1 MHPIFSRRGLLVLVL
16 VAYLLL
22 GALLAI
28 ASSAG
33 RQEWV
38 PAFALALPLCLFL
51 AFFCLAAWY
60 PCRALPLVAGGS
72 LRLVTAH
79 LAASLFV
86 AGIWVGLGS
95 GLAALL
101 ETQASMAG
109 VMELFSRE
117 RSLFFVVGSTL
128 YLLAASFY
136 YLQIALENTRRAESK
151 ALELTVLA
159 REAEL
164 SALKSQIDPHFL
176 FNSLNSIAS
185 LAGSDGPAAREMA
198 LSLADF
204 LRRGRGAA
212 RQVSLPLEEE
222 LELASAYLAA
232 ERVRFGPRLRVALRI
247 DDAARSWRV
256 PPLMLQPL
264 VENAVRHGVSH
275 VVLGGTVRVEAG
287 LFDGR
292 LKVTV
297 TNPFAP
303 EGSPRSRGT
312 GTGLENVRR
321 RLRLLYGGDAKLSTE
336 RREETFVVELELPRS
351 LETPASPV
359 ETR

>member
-1 MHPIFSRRGLLVLVL
+1 MHPILSRRGLLAL
-16 VAYLLL
+16 VAVAFLLL

-33 RQEWV
+33 RQEWP
-38 PAFALALPLCLFL
+38 PAFALALPLCLLL

-72 LRLVTAH
+72 SRLVTTH
-79 LAASLFV
+79 LAASLFIASV
-86 AGIWVGLGS
+86 WVGLGS

-101 ETQASMAG
+101 ETQTLMGGAMT
-109 VMELFSRE
+109 LFSRE
-117 RSLFFVVGSTL
+117 RSLFFAVGSTL

-136 YLQIALENTRRAESK
+136 YLQIALDTARRAESK
-151 ALELTVLA
+151 ALELTVFA

-176 FNSLNSIAS
+176 FNSLNAIAS

-204 LRRGRGAA
+204 LRHSRAAA
-212 RQVSLPLEEE
+212 RQSSLRLDEE
-222 LELASAYLAA
+222 LDLASAYLAV

-247 DDAARSWRV
+247 DDAARGWRV

-275 VVLGGTVRVEAG
+275 VVVGGTVRVEAG
-287 LFDGR
+287 LFAER
-292 LKVTV
+292 LRITV
-297 TNPFAP
+297 TNPFEPSAAAKN
-303 EGSPRSRGT
+303 RGANT
-312 GTGLENVRR
+312 VSGTGLENVRQ
-321 RLRLLYGGDAKLSTE
+321 RLRLLYGGEARLATE
-336 RREETFVVELELPRS
+336 RRDEAFVVEIELPHS
-351 LETPASPV
+351 LEAKP
-359 ETR
+359 